1 MISISFEQGTLLVSN
16 LQPEHEAILAE
27 WVTFDNRSD
36 CWRAK
41 ALDYRSIVMMLHRQK
56 IPYQDAAKEFQHID
70 LKHVGEM
77 TPRYYQ
83 QQALDAWWKSGG
95 CGVVVMPTGS
105 GKSFLANLCMLKVK
119 RSTLVV
125 VPTID
130 LMYQWVNQLEKFFNR
145 KIGMLGGGNKDVQD
159 ITVSTYDSAVIQME
173 YIGNRF
179 GFVVFDECHHLP
191 GPVNRNSA
199 LMSIAPFRL
208 GITATPERNDGGE
221 AVLYELLG
229 HLAYRI
235 EIDQLEG
242 KVLSPY
248 ETVRFA
254 VGLDKDEQE
263 QYDYYRK
270 VYTDFLKRARIDFSR
285 DGWSQFIIQ
294 SCRQPGGKE
303 ALKAFMEQ
311 KRIAR
316 TCRSKFTK
324 IWEILVL
331 HAGERIIVFTADNNT
346 AYELGNRFLM
356 PVITHHT
363 KGAERKRFL
372 DQFRSGDYK
381 VLITSKVLNEGVDV
395 PEASVGIVV
404 SGTGSTREHVQRLG
418 RILRPSKNKQA
429 VLYELISEGT
439 SEIYV
444 SERRR
449 QHRAYYRK

>member
-1 MISISFEQGTLLVSN
+1 MISISFEQGTLLISN
-16 LQPEHEAILAE
+16 LQTEHETLLSESI
-27 WVTFDNRSD
+27 TFDNRVD

-41 ALDYRSIVMMLHRQK
+41 ALDYRYIVMTLHRQK
-56 IPYQDAAKEFQHID
+56 IPYQDAAKEFEQIE
-70 LKHVGEM
+70 LNHVGEM

-83 QQALDAWWKSGG
+83 QHALDAWWKGG
-95 CGVVVMPTGS
+95 GRGVVVMPTGS

-130 LMYQWVNQLEKFFNR
+130 LMYQWVEQLEKFFSC
-145 KIGMLGGGNKDVQD
+145 KVGMLGGGNKDVQD
-159 ITVSTYDSAVIQME
+159 ITVSTYDSAVIHME

-229 HLAYRI
+229 DLAYRI

-263 QYDYYRK
+263 RYDYYRK
-270 VYTDFLKRARIDFSR
+270 VYTDFLKRARINFSR

-316 TCRSKFTK
+316 TCRSKFAK
-324 IWEILVL
+324 IWEILVQ